1 MLGLYHLFFP
11 LSQGRD
17 ESEKENNK
25 KRIAKKKENNN
36 KRIKK
41 KKESEKDSGLEP
53 ISPGTCQR
61 QLSVIV
67 HREYTCSVVQGL
79 LKPPLKEAS
88 IFGLR

>member
-41 KKESEKDSGLEP
+41 KNK
-53 ISPGTCQR
+53 
-61 QLSVIV
+61 
-67 HREYTCSVVQGL
+67 
-79 LKPPLKEAS
+79 
-88 IFGLR
+88 

>member
-1 MLGLYHLFFP
+1 MNLHLFFP

-17 ESEKENNK
+17 
-25 KRIAKKKENNN
+25 
-36 KRIKK
+36 
-41 KKESEKDSGLEP
+41 ESEKDSGLEP

-61 QLSVIV
+61 QLSVTKRVYLFVDFLHLLYIV

>member
-61 QLSVIV
+61 QLSVTKRV
-67 HREYTCSVVQGL
+67 YLFCRFLTSVVYC
-79 LKPPLKEAS
+79 A
-88 IFGLR
+88 

>member
-41 KKESEKDSGLEP
+41 LKKLKKKKVKK
-53 ISPGTCQR
+53 I
-61 QLSVIV
+61 
-67 HREYTCSVVQGL
+67 QGL
-79 LKPPLKEAS
+79 SQYHLVLVKDN
-88 IFGLR
+88 

>member
-41 KKESEKDSGLEP
+41 
-53 ISPGTCQR
+53 
-61 QLSVIV
+61 
-67 HREYTCSVVQGL
+67 
-79 LKPPLKEAS
+79 
-88 IFGLR
+88 